1 VTQRGNVAVLVVT
14 ITQHDT
20 IAPAEWYCPTCEQ
33 QFANGDRCPTDG
45 TRLVKVTPHSDPL
58 LGRDLEGR
66 YTIVEKLGEG
76 GMGAVYRGTQHSVGR
91 EVAIK
96 VITPSLVSHSEVI
109 KRFLRDAKLASRLS
123 HPNAVAVLDFG
134 QTHDGVFYLVMELV
148 KGRTLDDVFR
158 IDGTFRPERVVRIGT
173 QICDALAGAEALKIV
188 HRDLKPSNIMVLDGT
203 RDLIKVLDFGL
214 AKSVA
219 PDSAATTMTG
229 AGALLGT
236 PAFMP
241 PELALGQ
248 PCDGRADLYSL
259 GCILY
264 LLASGQLPFTANQ
277 VHELIASH
285 ASQPAPP
292 LVGVPSALA
301 RVIERLLEKDPA
313 ARYQTAAETQT
324 ALDAAVDVRMFQ
336 SQPNL
341 TVTSRVG
348 SDVNTDPLGATQMG
362 TPVPHVPARRRWLVP
377 VAAVAVLGV
386 GIAIV
391 ATRSSDSPPPTTTQP
406 AGAPM
411 LLDAAAAKTVAP
423 PIAIDASVIAIDA
436 SVAATPVD
444 AAVPAKQVHT
454 VKHPHPSPTTPTPA
468 PAPNADLPF

>member
-1 VTQRGNVAVLVVT
+1 MTT
-14 ITQHDT
+14 TQHDS
-20 IAPAEWYCPTCEQ
+20 IVPSEWYCPTCEQ
-33 QFANGDRCPTDG
+33 LFASGERCPTDG
-45 TRLVKVTPHSDPL
+45 TRLVKVTPRTDPL

-96 VITPSLVSHSEVI
+96 VITPSLVSHTEVI
-109 KRFLRDAKLASRLS
+109 KRFLREAKLASRLS
-123 HPNAVAVLDFG
+123 HPNAVGVLDFG
-134 QTHDGVFYLVMELV
+134 QTSDGVFYLAMELV

-158 IDGTFRPERVVRIGT
+158 ADGAFRPERVVRIGT

-229 AGALLGT
+229 SGALLGT

-264 LLASGQLPFTANQ
+264 LLASGRLPFTATN

-285 ASQPAPP
+285 AGETPP
-292 LVGVPSALA
+292 PMINVPDALA
-301 RVIERLLEKDPA
+301 QVIARLLEKDPA
-313 ARYQTAAETQT
+313 ARYQTAAETQA
-324 ALDAAVDVRMFQ
+324 ALDAAIDIRAFQ

-341 TVTSRVG
+341 RSGMRLGPDARTDALAATHIGTSPPTVSLSPRPP
-348 SDVNTDPLGATQMG
+348 S
-362 TPVPHVPARRRWLVP
+362 RRRWPLAVAAALVVLAAVIGFVAIGSNAPTKPATPPPAAAPRIAPAVAPVP
-377 VAAVAVLGV
+377 V
-386 GIAIV
+386 
-391 ATRSSDSPPPTTTQP
+391 
-406 AGAPM
+406 
-411 LLDAAAAKTVAP
+411 DAAEA
-423 PIAIDASVIAIDA
+423 IAIDAAIDA
-436 SVAATPVD
+436 GTPD
-444 AAVPAKQVHT
+444 AAVPPKPVRT
-454 VKHPHPSPTTPTPA
+454 VKHSRPPSTTTVDA
-468 PAPNADLPF
+468 GMPF